1 MALYKALNRNMIQVP
16 INVIPVSELVLMVS
30 VTQAVSDLELN
41 LHSFIEKSI
50 PSLKMKISNYKVF
63 KEKY

>member
-1 MALYKALNRNMIQVP
+1 
-16 INVIPVSELVLMVS
+16 MVK

-41 LHSFIEKSI
+41 LDSFIEKSI
-50 PSLKMKISNYKVF
+50 SSLKMKISNYKVF